1 MGHHSRTEP
10 VCIASRRTRD
20 ENNRRKA
27 SQVLLITSAC
37 LLAGGAFEFVVAE
50 VAHSAA
56 LFSDALHNLGD
67 VFTTLGLYVGFRV
80 SGRAPNARYP
90 YGYGRAED
98 LAGIGVVL
106 AIWVSAVLAGLESLD
121 KLRAHGQTHHLF
133 PGLAAALT
141 GVVGNQVVA
150 KYKLRVGREIDS
162 KALVADAR
170 HSGVDA
176 LA

>member
-1 MGHHSRTEP
+1 MPDLSLGFPAPTGKVERSVGATGGRKAPPLPRFRVGRGVEMGHHSRTEP

-50 VAHSAA
+50 VARSAA

-80 SGRAPNARYP
+80 SGKAPNARYP

-98 LAGIGVVL
+98 LAGIGVVF
-106 AIWVSAVLAGLESLD
+106 AIWLSAVLAGLESL
-121 KLRAHGQTHHLF
+121 
-133 PGLAAALT
+133 
-141 GVVGNQVVA
+141 
-150 KYKLRVGREIDS
+150 E
-162 KALVADAR
+162 
-170 HSGVDA
+170 
-176 LA
+176 